1 MKKVWLPFI
10 SATLLAAIYTPAY
23 AEKSNQKVAIAL
35 GQLDYSWQEFDE
47 NDDLRNPAYVEVV
60 NENGNLSALQATYIF
75 EQEEYHFS
83 AQISHASGTVDYY
96 GRIILEFVTDQWDY
110 SKTDYT
116 INTMEFS
123 YGKYF
128 DIDYIKPFASIIGGY
143 TEQERT
149 INGNP
154 DFIAGNNPAPY
165 LTSVESMHFY
175 YWGLLLDTE
184 VFAWNDF
191 ALNIGAEYNR
201 GLKTKQTVATEGEAA
216 YTLKLKPLISRKLLA
231 SLHYSFLN
239 SWKASLTLEITK
251 SKIKKSREE
260 KPYQPN
266 SEQDHNYLGLR
277 LQKTF

>member
-10 SATLLAAIYTPAY
+10 FAALSASIYAPAH
-23 AEKSNQKVAIAL
+23 AEQSLAIAL

-47 NDDLRNPAYVEVV
+47 NDDFFNPTYVEVV
-60 NENGNLSALQATYIF
+60 NENGNLGALQVAYIF
-75 EQEEYHFS
+75 DNFS
-83 AQISHASGTVDYY
+83 AQISHASGSVDYY
-96 GRIILEFVTDQWDY
+96 GRIILGGLTDRWDY
-110 SKTDYT
+110 STTDYT
-116 INTMEFS
+116 IDSIEFS
-123 YGKYF
+123 QGKYF
-128 DIDYIKPFASIIGGY
+128 TIFKIKPFVAIKGGY

-149 INGNP
+149 IYGNP
-154 DFIAGNNPAPY
+154 NFAVGNNPAPY
-165 LTSVESMHFY
+165 PTSVESMHFY

-201 GLKTKQTVATEGEAA
+201 GLKTKQTVASVDETA
-216 YTLKLKPLISRKLLA
+216 YTLQLNPLVSRKLLT

-239 SWKASLTLEITK
+239 SWKASLLLEMTK

-266 SEQDHNYLGLR
+266 SEQDHSYLGLR